1 MRIGG
6 ALFLWVWI
14 LTTTAACGTKGP
26 SMWIDNPT
34 RDVGTLIQGETIRQ
48 VFGITNKGSATLE
61 ISNVA
66 HS

>member
-1 MRIGG
+1 
-6 ALFLWVWI
+6 
-14 LTTTAACGTKGP
+14 
-26 SMWIDNPT
+26 MWIDNPT

-48 VFGITNKGSATLE
+48 VFGITNKGSSTLE